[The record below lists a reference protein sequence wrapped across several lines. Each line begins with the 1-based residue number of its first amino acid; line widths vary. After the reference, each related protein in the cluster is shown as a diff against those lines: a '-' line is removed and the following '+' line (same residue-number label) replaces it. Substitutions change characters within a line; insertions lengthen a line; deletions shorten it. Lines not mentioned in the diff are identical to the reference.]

1 MRRLVVLGVSVV
13 LLAAACGGDDS
24 SSGDLS
30 SNDQEIADAIFD
42 QMMADT
48 DPDDPFGETEARC
61 FSDGVV
67 RDIGAGDLAELGM
80 TAEAIR
86 AGTEP
91 VDVDLTD
98 EQVDA
103 MADVMLECVDFR
115 SVFIDQFAEEGISD
129 ESAECLAD
137 GFDDD
142 FLRALAKAEFSGDGA
157 DPTSDPAQAEKFF
170 NLITDCLSFEEMS
183 NLGG

>member
-1 MRRLVVLGVSVV
+1 MRRLVVLGVTVV
-13 LLAAACGGDDS
+13 LLAAACGGDGL
-24 SSGDLS
+24 SGD
-30 SNDQEIADAIFD
+30 DQEISDAIFD

-48 DPDDPFGETEARC
+48 ETGDPFGETEARC

-67 RDIGAGDLAELGM
+67 RDIGSSDLADLGM

-91 VDVDLTD
+91 ADVDLTD
-98 EQVDA
+98 GQVDI
-103 MADVMLECVDFR
+103 MTDLMLECVDFR
-115 SVFIDQFAEEGISD
+115 TVFVDQFAEEGISD
-129 ESAECLAD
+129 ESAKCLAD

-142 FLRALAKAEFSGDGA
+142 FLRALAKAELSGDGT
-157 DPTSDPAQAEKFF
+157 DPTEDPAQAEKFF

-183 NLGG
+183 DLGG